1 MPNGDIFI
9 TDRLKECSWGL
20 IPRQS
25 APFAR
30 GGGSQVIVYGYPYW
44 SASFRYE
51 NLDDAG
57 MREMS
62 AWLAGR
68 QGSRYS
74 FLAYRPRTRLPAG
87 GATSNSGVTLA
98 AVDTANSELDFTGLP
113 HALEPGDMV
122 SYYTAASGYYC
133 GEVVSAGAYSA
144 GAQTVGVQPPPVA
157 EHASTPNP
165 RIVEALCEFQIE
177 GQPQIVETHD
187 KRYTVSFGAR
197 QVERA

>member
-1 MPNGDIFI
+1 MANGEAWI
-9 TDRLKECSWGL
+9 TDRLKECSWNL
-20 IPRQS
+20 VQRQS
-25 APFAR
+25 APASR
-30 GGGSQVIVYGYPYW
+30 GGGSQVIIYGNPYW
-44 SASFRYE
+44 MATFRYE
-51 NLDDAG
+51 NLDEAG

-62 AWLAGR
+62 AWIARR

-87 GATSNSGVTLA
+87 GATSNSGVTLS

-122 SYYTAASGYYC
+122 SYYTAASGYHC
-133 GEVVSAGAYSA
+133 AEVTEAGTITA
-144 GAQTVGVQPPPVA
+144 GAQTVGISPPPVA
-157 EHASTPNP
+157 KHASTPAP

-177 GQPQIVETHD
+177 GPPQIMETHD
-187 KRYTVSFGAR
+187 KRYSVSFTAR

>member
-1 MPNGDIFI
+1 MANGEAWI
-9 TDRLKECSWGL
+9 TDRLKECSWSL
-20 IPRQS
+20 MQRQS
-25 APFAR
+25 APAAR
-30 GGGSQVIVYGYPYW
+30 GGGSQVIVYGPPYW
-44 SASFRYE
+44 VATFRYE

-74 FLAYRPRTRLPAG
+74 FLAYRPRTRLPSG
-87 GATSNSGVTLA
+87 GATSNSGVTLS
-98 AVDTANSELDFTGLP
+98 AVDTPNSELDFTGLP
-113 HALEPGDMV
+113 HALVPGDMV
-122 SYYTAASGYYC
+122 SYYTNASGYYC
-133 GEVVSAGAYSA
+133 GEVTSAGTYSA
-144 GAQTVGVQPPPVA
+144 GAQTVGVSPPPVA
-157 EHASTPNP
+157 KHTSTPAP

-187 KRYTVSFGAR
+187 KRYSVSFGAR

>member
-1 MPNGDIFI
+1 MANGEIFI

-20 IPRQS
+20 VQRQS
-25 APFAR
+25 APASR
-30 GGGSQVIVYGYPYW
+30 GGGAQVIVYGNPFW
-44 SASFRYE
+44 GATFRYE
-51 NLDDAG
+51 NLDADG

-62 AWLAGR
+62 AWITRR

-74 FLAYRPRTRLPAG
+74 FLAYRPRTRLPSG

-113 HALEPGDMV
+113 HPLIAGDMV
-122 SYYTAASGYYC
+122 SYYTQASGYYC
-133 GEVVSAGAYSA
+133 GEVTAAGTFSA
-144 GAQTVGVQPPPVA
+144 GAQTVGVSPPPVA
-157 EHASTPNP
+157 KHSSTPAP

-177 GQPQIVETHD
+177 GQPQVTETYD
-187 KRYTVSFGAR
+187 RKYIVSFAAR